1 MTYPSPGA
9 VETRYDVGPAPV
21 PPAEP
26 GPVAVA
32 VTTSTALLISRP
44 LQIPGEAPITS
55 PSVKKQF
62 PIVVALL

>member
-9 VETRYDVGPAPV
+9 VETRYDVAPAPV

-26 GPVAVA
+26 GPVAV
-32 VTTSTALLISRP
+32 TTSAALLISRP
-44 LQIPGEAPITS
+44 LQIPGDEPITS